1 VTEAFDSAV
10 AELEP
15 VVGTTKACCYLGVA
29 RSGWY
34 RRHRRS
40 PAPARA
46 ERVAAPQPRA
56 LSETERAELR
66 QALNSEE
73 LCDDAPA
80 TAYAKLLDRGL
91 YLGSV
96 SSMYRV
102 LHAHDEVRE
111 RRRHATHPA
120 RVKPELVAT
129 GPNQVWSWDITKLR
143 GPVKWTWFYLYVILD
158 IYSRYV
164 VGWMLAR
171 TELARLAKALIEDS
185 VQTQGV
191 SPDQLT
197 LHADRGAP
205 MKAKPV
211 AHLLADLGVVRSHSR
226 PHVSNDNPYSE
237 SQFRTMKYR
246 PEFPNRF
253 GGFEDAHDSCGW
265 FFGWYNDEHRHSGIG
280 LHTPADVH
288 YGPAETVRAH
298 RGVVLDAA
306 YRAHP
311 ERFVHKRPEPP
322 ALPTVAW
329 INDPSRKEVATS
341 VN

>member
-1 VTEAFDSAV
+1 VTAAFDSAV
-10 AELEP
+10 EELAP
-15 VVGTTKACCYLGVA
+15 VVGTAMACLYLGVP

-34 RRHRRS
+34 RRHRCS
-40 PAPARA
+40 PVSERP
-46 ERVAAPQPRA
+46 ERVPAPQPRA
-56 LSETERAELR
+56 LSDKERLELR
-66 QALNSEE
+66 DALNSEE

-80 TAYAKLLDRGL
+80 TAYAKLLDKGH

-96 SSMYRV
+96 STMYRV
-102 LHAHDEVRE
+102 LHAHGEVRE

-143 GPVKWTWFYLYVILD
+143 GPVKWSWFYLYVILD

-171 TELARLAKALIEDS
+171 AELARFAKALIEDS
-185 VQTQGV
+185 LGKQGV
-191 SPDQLT
+191 NADQLT
-197 LHADRGAP
+197 LHADRGSP

-226 PHVSNDNPYSE
+226 PHTSNDNPYSE

-246 PEFPNRF
+246 PEFPDRF
-253 GGFEDAHDSCGW
+253 GCFEDAHDFCGW

-288 YGPAETVRAH
+288 YGRAESVRAH

-306 YRAHP
+306 YAAHR
-311 ERFVHKRPEPP
+311 ERFVRKRPEPP

-341 VN
+341 IK

>member
-1 VTEAFDSAV
+1 MLS
-10 AELEP
+10 
-15 VVGTTKACCYLGVA
+15 GRGSLGLV
-29 RSGWY
+29 
-34 RRHRRS
+34 
-40 PAPARA
+40 PQAPAIPVAPQRA
-46 ERVAAPQPRA
+46 ERVPAPQPRA

-66 QALNSEE
+66 DALNSEE
-73 LCDDAPA
+73 LYDDAPA
-80 TAYAKLLDRGL
+80 TAYAKLLDQGM

-96 SSMYRV
+96 STMYRV
-102 LHAHDEVRE
+102 LRAHGEVRE

-120 RVKPELVAT
+120 HVKPELVAT

-171 TELARLAKALIEDS
+171 AELARSGQGAHRGLGPKAGRRSGPADLARRSWVTDEGQA
-185 VQTQGV
+185 
-191 SPDQLT
+191 
-197 LHADRGAP
+197 RGALARGP
-205 MKAKPV
+205 GCRAVAQPSSHLERQPV
-211 AHLLADLGVVRSHSR
+211 FGEPV
-226 PHVSNDNPYSE
+226 PHHEVP
-237 SQFRTMKYR
+237 R
-246 PEFPNRF
+246 PEFPDRF
-253 GGFEDAHDSCGW
+253 GCFEDAHDFCGW

-288 YGPAETVRAH
+288 YGRAEAIRAR

-306 YRAHP
+306 YAAHP
-311 ERFVHKRPEPP
+311 ERFVRKRPEPP

-341 VN
+341 IK